1 MTTTIDSK
9 TDVYSR
15 PNARFGDDGTLEI
28 RASAVGN
35 CRRALWYEANEYPV
49 TNARTEE
56 SLTVLEAG
64 NALEP
69 VVLRA
74 MRRAGWEI
82 DATDR
87 DNPEMMSLR
96 LGPTLVVTGHV
107 DATGVVPIF
116 GDEPSVI
123 EIKTRG
129 PEAYKRWWKLGA
141 ERSHP
146 ESVAQAA
153 FYSYG
158 TFGEARDVV
167 IATMDTGSRQW
178 DFEVIPAERVATAF
192 HRACERLGTIGAH
205 HLLHGRDSQALPER
219 DFTADDWQCKRC
231 PFLNTCLP
239 GSAAVG
245 PESEDEDPENAEPVN
260 DEEAQAALREYENAQ
275 EMLKAIERGQAVGLG
290 DAADLAQAAG
300 QGQGPVGGEGEDPNR
315 GDGEVHP
322 LQRRSQEAERPAGP
336 RDEGGH
342 RHRERVRVPAGQ
354 LGQHRPGDAL
364 HGVGHRR
371 NPAAPGHRPGA
382 QGRRVGDRL
391 ALGGGVGQAR
401 RSLRQLR

>member
-1 MTTTIDSK
+1 MTMTIDTK

-15 PNARFGDDGTLEI
+15 PNARFDADGTLEI

-35 CRRALWYEANEYPV
+35 CRRALWYTATEHEV
-49 TNARTEE
+49 TNPTPEE

-87 DNPEMMSLR
+87 DNPEMMSMR
-96 LGPTLVVTGHV
+96 LGPNLVVTGHV

-116 GDEPSVI
+116 GEQANVI

-129 PEAYKRWWKLGA
+129 PEAFKRWRTLGA

-146 ESVAQAA
+146 ESVWQAA
-153 FYSYG
+153 LYTCS
-158 TFGEARDVV
+158 TFNEARDAV
-167 IATMDTGSRQW
+167 IATMDTGTRQW
-178 DFEVIPAERVATAF
+178 DFEVIPAERVERAF
-192 HRACERLGTIGAH
+192 EQACERLRSLGAH
-205 HLLHGRDSQALPER
+205 HRLHGADPEVLPER

-245 PESEDEDPENAEPVN
+245 PEPEYEDTEDAEPVN
-260 DEEAQAALREYENAQ
+260 DDEAQAALREYENAQ
-275 EMLKAIERGQAVGLG
+275 EMLKAIE
-290 DAADLAQAAG
+290 
-300 QGQGPVGGEGEDPNR
+300 EDK
-315 GDGEVHP
+315 
-322 LQRRSQEAERPAGP
+322 QW
-336 RDEGGH
+336 
-342 RHRERVRVPAGQ
+342 
-354 LGQHRPGDAL
+354 
-364 HGVGHRR
+364 
-371 NPAAPGHRPGA
+371 
-382 QGRRVGDRL
+382 
-391 ALGGGVGQAR
+391 ALGLLRGWLKQQGKDKAKLEGREKTRTVGMVKSTRYNVDHKRLNALFDPEAR
-401 RSLRQLR
+401 ATIVTENVSEYLRVS

>member
-15 PNARFGDDGTLEI
+15 PNARFDGDGALEI

-35 CRRALWYEANEYPV
+35 CRRALWYTATGHEV
-49 TNARTEE
+49 TNPTPEE

-87 DNPEMMSLR
+87 DNPEMMSMR
-96 LGPTLVVTGHV
+96 LGPNLVVTGHV

-116 GDEPSVI
+116 GEQASVI

-129 PEAYKRWWKLGA
+129 PEAYKRWRTLGA

-146 ESVAQAA
+146 ESVWQAA
-153 FYSYG
+153 LYSYG

-178 DFEVIPAERVATAF
+178 DFEVIPAERVERAF
-192 HRACERLGTIGAH
+192 EQACERLRSLGAH
-205 HLLHGRDSQALPER
+205 HRLHGADPEVLPER

-239 GSAAVG
+239 GMEAME
-245 PESEDEDPENAEPVN
+245 PEPEDEDTEDAEPVN

-275 EMLKAIERGQAVGLG
+275 EMLKAIE
-290 DAADLAQAAG
+290 
-300 QGQGPVGGEGEDPNR
+300 EDK
-315 GDGEVHP
+315 
-322 LQRRSQEAERPAGP
+322 QW
-336 RDEGGH
+336 
-342 RHRERVRVPAGQ
+342 
-354 LGQHRPGDAL
+354 
-364 HGVGHRR
+364 
-371 NPAAPGHRPGA
+371 
-382 QGRRVGDRL
+382 
-391 ALGGGVGQAR
+391 ALGMLRGWLKQQGKDKDKLEGREKTRTVGMVKSTRYNVDHKKLNALLAPDAR
-401 RSLRQLR
+401 ATIVTENVSEYLRVS

>member
-9 TDVYSR
+9 KDVYSR
-15 PNARFGDDGTLEI
+15 PNARFAADGTLEI
-28 RASAVGN
+28 RASAVGH

-74 MRRAGWEI
+74 MRRAGWDI
-82 DATDR
+82 TPTDR
-87 DNPEMMSLR
+87 DNPEMISLR
-96 LGPTLVVTGHV
+96 LGPALVVTGHV
-107 DATGVVPIF
+107 DATGVAPIF
-116 GDEPSVI
+116 GNEPSIV
-123 EIKTRG
+123 EVKTRG
-129 PEAYKRWWKLGA
+129 PEAFKKWRTLGA

-146 ESVAQAA
+146 ESVWQAA
-153 FYSYG
+153 FYTYG
-158 TFGEARDVV
+158 SFDEARDVV

-178 DFEVIPAERVATAF
+178 DFEVIPADRVGEAF

-239 GSAAVG
+239 GSAAVEE
-245 PESEDEDPENAEPVN
+245 PEDEPSEDAEPVN

-275 EMLKAIERGQAVGLG
+275 EMLKAIE
-290 DAADLAQAAG
+290 
-300 QGQGPVGGEGEDPNR
+300 EDK
-315 GDGEVHP
+315 
-322 LQRRSQEAERPAGP
+322 QW
-336 RDEGGH
+336 
-342 RHRERVRVPAGQ
+342 
-354 LGQHRPGDAL
+354 
-364 HGVGHRR
+364 
-371 NPAAPGHRPGA
+371 
-382 QGRRVGDRL
+382 
-391 ALGGGVGQAR
+391 ALGMLRTWLKQQGKAKAKLEGREKTRTVGMVKSTRYNVDHKRLNALLDPETR
-401 RSLRQLR
+401 AGIVTENVSEYLRVS

>member
-9 TDVYSR
+9 KDVYSR
-15 PNARFGDDGTLEI
+15 PNARFAADGTLEI
-28 RASAVGN
+28 RASAVGH
-35 CRRALWYEANEYPV
+35 CRRALWYEANEFPV

-56 SLTVLEAG
+56 SHTVLEAG

-74 MRRAGWEI
+74 MRRAGWDI
-82 DATDR
+82 TPTDR

-146 ESVAQAA
+146 ESVWQAA
-153 FYSYG
+153 FYTYG
-158 TFGEARDVV
+158 SFDEARDVV
-167 IATMDTGSRQW
+167 IATLDTGGRTW
-178 DFEVIPAERVATAF
+178 DYEVIPAHRVE
-192 HRACERLGTIGAH
+192 RACARLGKLAAH
-205 HLLHGRDSQALPER
+205 HVINGPDRYALPER

-239 GSAAVG
+239 GTAAME
-245 PESEDEDPENAEPVN
+245 PEEEPDADTDPAEPVTD
-260 DEEAQAALREYENAQ
+260 DEARSALREYEQAQ
-275 EMLKAIERGQAVGLG
+275 EMLKAIEEDKQWALGLLR
-290 DAADLAQAAG
+290 AW
-300 QGQGPVGGEGEDPNR
+300 
-315 GDGEVHP
+315 
-322 LQRRSQEAERPAGP
+322 
-336 RDEGGH
+336 
-342 RHRERVRVPAGQ
+342 
-354 LGQHRPGDAL
+354 LGQRGEQKARLEGREKTRTVGMVKNTRYNVNHKKLNAL
-364 HGVGHRR
+364 LDPETRAGIVTE
-371 NPAAPGHRPGA
+371 NVSEYL
-382 QGRRVGDRL
+382 RV
-391 ALGGGVGQAR
+391 
-401 RSLRQLR
+401 S

>member
-1 MTTTIDSK
+1 MTTMIDNR

-15 PNARFGDDGTLEI
+15 PNARFGEDGTLEI
-28 RASAVGN
+28 RASAAGN

-49 TNARTEE
+49 TNPRTEE

-82 DATDR
+82 DATDK
-87 DNPEMMSLR
+87 DNPEMVSLR

-129 PEAYKRWWKLGA
+129 PEAYSRWRTLGA

-219 DFTADDWQCKRC
+219 DFTADDWQCQRC

-239 GSAAVG
+239 GSAAVEE
-245 PESEDEDPENAEPVN
+245 PEGEPAEDTEPVSD
-260 DEEAQAALREYENAQ
+260 DEARAALREYESAQ
-275 EMLKAIERGQAVGLG
+275 EMLKAIEEDKQWALG
-290 DAADLAQAAG
+290 MLRTWLAQRGEQKAKLDGREKTRTVGMVKSTRYNVDHKKLNALLDPETRAG
-300 QGQGPVGGEGEDPNR
+300 IVTENVSEY
-315 GDGEVHP
+315 
-322 LQRRSQEAERPAGP
+322 L
-336 RDEGGH
+336 
-342 RHRERVRVPAGQ
+342 RV
-354 LGQHRPGDAL
+354 
-364 HGVGHRR
+364 
-371 NPAAPGHRPGA
+371 
-382 QGRRVGDRL
+382 
-391 ALGGGVGQAR
+391 
-401 RSLRQLR
+401 S

>member
-1 MTTTIDSK
+1 M
-9 TDVYSR
+9 
-15 PNARFGDDGTLEI
+15 GH
-28 RASAVGN
+28 
-35 CRRALWYEANEYPV
+35 CRRSLWYEANEYSV

-74 MRRAGWEI
+74 MRRAGWDI
-82 DATDR
+82 TPTDR

-96 LGPTLVVTGHV
+96 LGPTLAVTGHV

-129 PEAYKRWWKLGA
+129 PEAYRRWRTLGA

-192 HRACERLGTIGAH
+192 HRACERLGAIGAQ
-205 HLLHGRDSQALPER
+205 HLLHGRDSQVLPER
-219 DFTADDWQCKRC
+219 DFTADDWQCQRC

-239 GSAAVG
+239 GSAAVEPG
-245 PESEDEDPENAEPVN
+245 PEDEPAEDAEPVN
-260 DEEAQAALREYENAQ
+260 DEDARGGAPGVRERPGDAEGHR
-275 EMLKAIERGQAVGLG
+275 RGQAVGLG
-290 DAADLAQAAG
+290 LLRDLAQTAG
-300 QGQGPVGGEGEDPNR
+300 QGQGQAGGAGEDPHR
-315 GDGEVHP
+315 GDGQIHQV
-322 LQRRSQEAERPAGP
+322 QR
-336 RDEGGH
+336 
-342 RHRERVRVPAGQ
+342 
-354 LGQHRPGDAL
+354 
-364 HGVGHRR
+364 
-371 NPAAPGHRPGA
+371 
-382 QGRRVGDRL
+382 
-391 ALGGGVGQAR
+391 
-401 RSLRQLR
+401 

>member
-1 MTTTIDSK
+1 MTTTIDTK
-9 TDVYSR
+9 EAIYSR
-15 PNARFGDDGTLEI
+15 PNARFDADGTLEI

-35 CRRALWYEANEYPV
+35 CRRALWYEATGCPV
-49 TNARTEE
+49 TNPRTEE

-74 MRRAGWEI
+74 MQRAGWELTP
-82 DATDR
+82 ADR
-87 DNPEMMSLR
+87 YNPEMMSMR

-129 PEAYKRWWKLGA
+129 PEAYKRWRKLGA

-178 DFEVIPAERVATAF
+178 DFEVIPLERVATAF

-205 HLLHGRDSQALPER
+205 HRLHGRDSQALPER

-239 GSAAVG
+239 GSAAVA
-245 PESEDEDPENAEPVN
+245 EDPEEEPAEDAEPVSH
-260 DEEAQAALREYENAQ
+260 EEAQAALREYENAQ
-275 EMLKAIERGQAVGLG
+275 EMLKAIEEDKQWALG
-290 DAADLAQAAG
+290 MLRAWLKQR
-300 QGQGPVGGEGEDPNR
+300 GEDKAK
-315 GDGEVHP
+315 
-322 LQRRSQEAERPAGP
+322 L
-336 RDEGGH
+336 EG
-342 RHRERVRVPAGQ
+342 REKTRTVGMVKSTRYSVDHKRLNALLDPETRATIITANVSEYLRV
-354 LGQHRPGDAL
+354 
-364 HGVGHRR
+364 
-371 NPAAPGHRPGA
+371 
-382 QGRRVGDRL
+382 
-391 ALGGGVGQAR
+391 
-401 RSLRQLR
+401 S

>member
-1 MTTTIDSK
+1 MTTTIENR

-49 TNARTEE
+49 TNPRTEE

-69 VVLRA
+69 VVLGA

-82 DATDR
+82 TPTDK
-87 DNPEMMSLR
+87 DNPQMLSLR
-96 LGPTLVVTGHV
+96 LGPALVVTGHV

-116 GDEPSVI
+116 GDEPGVI

-129 PEAYKRWWKLGA
+129 PEAYKKWRVMGA

-178 DFEVIPAERVATAF
+178 DFEVIPADRVAEAF
-192 HRACERLGTIGAH
+192 HRACERLGALSAH
-205 HLLHGRDSQALPER
+205 HVLHGRDPQLLPER
-219 DFTADDWQCKRC
+219 DFTAGDWQCQRC

-239 GSAAVG
+239 GSAAVE
-245 PESEDEDPENAEPVN
+245 PEPDDEPAEPVT
-260 DEEAQAALREYENAQ
+260 DDDARAALAEYENAQ
-275 EMLKAIERGQAVGLG
+275 EMLKAIEEDKQWALG
-290 DAADLAQAAG
+290 MLRNWLAQ
-300 QGQGPVGGEGEDPNR
+300 QGKYKAKLEGREKTRTVGMVKSTRYNVDHKRLNALLDP
-315 GDGEVHP
+315 ET
-322 LQRRSQEAERPAGP
+322 
-336 RDEGGH
+336 
-342 RHRERVRVPAGQ
+342 
-354 LGQHRPGDAL
+354 
-364 HGVGHRR
+364 
-371 NPAAPGHRPGA
+371 
-382 QGRRVGDRL
+382 RVGI
-391 ALGGGVGQAR
+391 VTENV
-401 RSLRQLR
+401 SEYLRVS

>member
-15 PNARFGDDGTLEI
+15 PNARFDADGTLEI

-82 DATDR
+82 DATDK
-87 DNPEMMSLR
+87 DNPEMVSLR

-129 PEAYKRWWKLGA
+129 PEAYKRWRTLGA

-167 IATMDTGSRQW
+167 IATMDTGS
-178 DFEVIPAERVATAF
+178 
-192 HRACERLGTIGAH
+192 
-205 HLLHGRDSQALPER
+205 
-219 DFTADDWQCKRC
+219 
-231 PFLNTCLP
+231 
-239 GSAAVG
+239 
-245 PESEDEDPENAEPVN
+245 
-260 DEEAQAALREYENAQ
+260 
-275 EMLKAIERGQAVGLG
+275 QAVGLRG
-290 DAADLAQAAG
+290 DSGGAGRHRLPPGLRAAG
-300 QGQGPVGGEGEDPNR
+300 DHRRPPPAARAGLAGPAGAGLHRRRLAVQTLPLPEHLPAGVGG
-315 GDGEVHP
+315 
-322 LQRRSQEAERPAGP
+322 
-336 RDEGGH
+336 GG
-342 RHRERVRVPAGQ
+342 
-354 LGQHRPGDAL
+354 
-364 HGVGHRR
+364 
-371 NPAAPGHRPGA
+371 
-382 QGRRVGDRL
+382 
-391 ALGGGVGQAR
+391 
-401 RSLRQLR
+401 

>member
-15 PNARFGDDGTLEI
+15 PNARFDADGTLEI

-35 CRRALWYEANEYPV
+35 CRRSLWYEANEFPV

-74 MRRAGWEI
+74 MRRAGWDI
-82 DATDR
+82 TPTDR

-129 PEAYKRWWKLGA
+129 PEAYKRWRKLGA

-167 IATMDTGSRQW
+167 IATMDTGS
-178 DFEVIPAERVATAF
+178 
-192 HRACERLGTIGAH
+192 
-205 HLLHGRDSQALPER
+205 
-219 DFTADDWQCKRC
+219 
-231 PFLNTCLP
+231 
-239 GSAAVG
+239 
-245 PESEDEDPENAEPVN
+245 
-260 DEEAQAALREYENAQ
+260 
-275 EMLKAIERGQAVGLG
+275 QAVGL
-290 DAADLAQAAG
+290 
-300 QGQGPVGGEGEDPNR
+300 R
-315 GDGEVHP
+315 GDT
-322 LQRRSQEAERPAGP
+322 RRAGGPSLSTGPASGWGPSAPTTCCTGGTRRPCRSGTSPPTTGSA
-336 RDEGGH
+336 
-342 RHRERVRVPAGQ
+342 
-354 LGQHRPGDAL
+354 
-364 HGVGHRR
+364 
-371 NPAAPGHRPGA
+371 NAAP
-382 QGRRVGDRL
+382 
-391 ALGGGVGQAR
+391 
-401 RSLRQLR
+401 S

>member
-1 MTTTIDSK
+1 MTTMVENR
-9 TDVYSR
+9 TDAYSR
-15 PNARFGDDGTLEI
+15 PNARFGEDGTLEV

-35 CRRALWYEANEYPV
+35 CRRALWYEANQYPV

-56 SLTVLEAG
+56 SLTILEAG

-74 MRRAGWEI
+74 MERAGWDI

-87 DNPEMMSLR
+87 DNPRMVSLR
-96 LGPTLVVTGHV
+96 LGPTLMVTGHV

-129 PEAYKRWWKLGA
+129 PEAYRRWRTLGA

-178 DFEVIPAERVATAF
+178 DFEVIPAERVAEAF
-192 HRACERLGTIGAH
+192 HRACERLGTLGAH
-205 HLLHGRDSQALPER
+205 HALHGPDSAALPER
-219 DFTADDWQCKRC
+219 DFTADAWQCQRC

-239 GSAAVG
+239 GSAKPEPEVE
-245 PESEDEDPENAEPVN
+245 PEEESESVT
-260 DEEAQAALREYENAQ
+260 DEEAQAALHEYENAQ
-275 EMLKAIERGQAVGLG
+275 EMLKAIE
-290 DAADLAQAAG
+290 
-300 QGQGPVGGEGEDPNR
+300 EDK
-315 GDGEVHP
+315 
-322 LQRRSQEAERPAGP
+322 QW
-336 RDEGGH
+336 
-342 RHRERVRVPAGQ
+342 
-354 LGQHRPGDAL
+354 
-364 HGVGHRR
+364 
-371 NPAAPGHRPGA
+371 
-382 QGRRVGDRL
+382 
-391 ALGGGVGQAR
+391 ALGLLRTWLSQQGKEKARLEGREKTRTVGMVKSTKYNVNHKKLNALLDPEAR
-401 RSLRQLR
+401 AGIVTENVSEYLRVS

>member
-15 PNARFGDDGTLEI
+15 PNARFDADGTLEI

-82 DATDR
+82 DATDE
-87 DNPEMMSLR
+87 DNPEMVSLC

-129 PEAYKRWWKLGA
+129 PEAYKRWRTLGA

-192 HRACERLGTIGAH
+192 HRACERVGTIGAH
-205 HLLHGRDSQALPER
+205 HVLHGRDSQAMPER

-239 GSAAVG
+239 GSAAVEE
-245 PESEDEDPENAEPVN
+245 PEDEPAADTEPVT
-260 DEEAQAALREYENAQ
+260 DDEAQAALREYENAQ
-275 EMLKAIERGQAVGLG
+275 EMLKAIEEDKQWALGL
-290 DAADLAQAAG
+290 LRTWLTQ
-300 QGQGPVGGEGEDPNR
+300 
-315 GDGEVHP
+315 
-322 LQRRSQEAERPAGP
+322 
-336 RDEGGH
+336 
-342 RHRERVRVPAGQ
+342 
-354 LGQHRPGDAL
+354 
-364 HGVGHRR
+364 
-371 NPAAPGHRPGA
+371 
-382 QGRRVGDRL
+382 QGRDKAKLEGREKTRTVGMVKSTRYNVDHKRLNSLLDPEARAGIVTENVSEYLRV
-391 ALGGGVGQAR
+391 
-401 RSLRQLR
+401 S

>member
-15 PNARFGDDGTLEI
+15 PNARFDADGTLEI
-28 RASAVGN
+28 RASAAGN

-74 MRRAGWEI
+74 MRRAGWDI
-82 DATDR
+82 TPTDR

-178 DFEVIPAERVATAF
+178 DFEVIPAERVGEAF
-192 HRACERLGTIGAH
+192 HRVCERLGTIGAH
-205 HLLHGRDSQALPER
+205 HVLHGRDSQALPER

-239 GSAAVG
+239 GLAA
-245 PESEDEDPENAEPVN
+245 PEPEPDGGEENAEPVN

-275 EMLKAIERGQAVGLG
+275 EMLKAIEEDKHGRWGCCGPGSSSRARTRTSWRGG
-290 DAADLAQAAG
+290 
-300 QGQGPVGGEGEDPNR
+300 R
-315 GDGEVHP
+315 
-322 LQRRSQEAERPAGP
+322 RPAPWGWSSP
-336 RDEGGH
+336 
-342 RHRERVRVPAGQ
+342 PATTWTT
-354 LGQHRPGDAL
+354 
-364 HGVGHRR
+364 
-371 NPAAPGHRPGA
+371 
-382 QGRRVGDRL
+382 
-391 ALGGGVGQAR
+391 
-401 RSLRQLR
+401 RS

>member
-9 TDVYSR
+9 TDGYSR

-28 RASAVGN
+28 RASAAGN
-35 CRRALWYEANEYPV
+35 CRRALWYTATGHEV
-49 TNARTEE
+49 TNPTPEE
-56 SLTVLEAG
+56 SLTMLEAG

-82 DATDR
+82 DATDK

-129 PEAYKRWWKLGA
+129 PEAYKRWRTLGA

-205 HLLHGRDSQALPER
+205 HLLHGRDSQVLPER

-239 GSAAVG
+239 GSAAVEE
-245 PESEDEDPENAEPVN
+245 PEDEPAENAEPVN

-275 EMLKAIERGQAVGLG
+275 EMLKAIE
-290 DAADLAQAAG
+290 
-300 QGQGPVGGEGEDPNR
+300 EDK
-315 GDGEVHP
+315 
-322 LQRRSQEAERPAGP
+322 QW
-336 RDEGGH
+336 
-342 RHRERVRVPAGQ
+342 
-354 LGQHRPGDAL
+354 
-364 HGVGHRR
+364 
-371 NPAAPGHRPGA
+371 
-382 QGRRVGDRL
+382 
-391 ALGGGVGQAR
+391 ALGMLRTWLKQQGKDKARLEGREKTRTVGMVKSTRYNVDHKKLNALLEPETR
-401 RSLRQLR
+401 ATIVTENVSEYLRVS

>member
-15 PNARFGDDGTLEI
+15 PNARFDADGTMEI

-35 CRRALWYEANEYPV
+35 CRRALWYTATEHEV
-49 TNARTEE
+49 TNPTPEE

-82 DATDR
+82 DATDK
-87 DNPEMMSLR
+87 DNPEMMSMR

-116 GDEPSVI
+116 GEQASVI

-129 PEAYKRWWKLGA
+129 PEAYKRWRTLGA

-146 ESVAQAA
+146 ESVWQAA
-153 FYSYG
+153 LYTCSIFN
-158 TFGEARDVV
+158 EARDAV

-178 DFEVIPAERVATAF
+178 DFEVIPAERVERAF
-192 HRACERLGTIGAH
+192 EQACERLRSLGAH
-205 HLLHGRDSQALPER
+205 HRLHGADPEVLPER

-239 GSAAVG
+239 GSSAVG
-245 PESEDEDPENAEPVN
+245 LESEDEDTEDAEPVN
-260 DEEAQAALREYENAQ
+260 DEEAQVALREYENAQ
-275 EMLKAIERGQAVGLG
+275 EMLKAIE
-290 DAADLAQAAG
+290 
-300 QGQGPVGGEGEDPNR
+300 EDK
-315 GDGEVHP
+315 
-322 LQRRSQEAERPAGP
+322 QW
-336 RDEGGH
+336 
-342 RHRERVRVPAGQ
+342 
-354 LGQHRPGDAL
+354 
-364 HGVGHRR
+364 
-371 NPAAPGHRPGA
+371 
-382 QGRRVGDRL
+382 
-391 ALGGGVGQAR
+391 ALGTLRTWLTQQGKDKARLEGREKTRTVGMVKSTRYNVDHKKLNALLEPETR
-401 RSLRQLR
+401 ATIVTENVSEYLRVS

>member
-1 MTTTIDSK
+1 MTTTID
-9 TDVYSR
+9 TTENAYSR
-15 PNARFGDDGTLEI
+15 PNARFGADGTLEI
-28 RASAVGN
+28 RASAVGH
-35 CRRALWYEANEYPV
+35 CRRSLWYEANEYPV

-74 MRRAGWEI
+74 MRRAGWDI
-82 DATDR
+82 TPTDR

-96 LGPTLVVTGHV
+96 LGPALVVTGHV

-129 PEAYKRWWKLGA
+129 PEAYKRWRKLGA

-178 DFEVIPAERVATAF
+178 DFEVIPADRVGEAF

-219 DFTADDWQCKRC
+219 DFTADEWQCKRC

-245 PESEDEDPENAEPVN
+245 PESEDENPENAEPVN

-275 EMLKAIERGQAVGLG
+275 EMLKAIE
-290 DAADLAQAAG
+290 
-300 QGQGPVGGEGEDPNR
+300 EDK
-315 GDGEVHP
+315 
-322 LQRRSQEAERPAGP
+322 QW
-336 RDEGGH
+336 
-342 RHRERVRVPAGQ
+342 
-354 LGQHRPGDAL
+354 
-364 HGVGHRR
+364 
-371 NPAAPGHRPGA
+371 
-382 QGRRVGDRL
+382 
-391 ALGGGVGQAR
+391 ALGMLRAWLKQQGKDKDKLEGREKTRTVGMVKSTRYNVDHKKLNALLDPETR
-401 RSLRQLR
+401 ATIVTENVSEYLRVS

>member
-1 MTTTIDSK
+1 MTTTIENN

-49 TNARTEE
+49 TNPRTEE

-82 DATDR
+82 TPTDK
-87 DNPEMMSLR
+87 DNPQMLSLR
-96 LGPTLVVTGHV
+96 LGAALAVTGHV

-116 GDEPSVI
+116 GDQPSVI

-129 PEAYKRWWKLGA
+129 PEAYKKWRVMGA

-178 DFEVIPAERVATAF
+178 DFEVIPAERVAEAF
-192 HRACERLGTIGAH
+192 HRACERLGTLGAH
-205 HLLHGRDSQALPER
+205 HVLHGRDSNVLPER
-219 DFTADDWQCKRC
+219 DFTADDWQCRRC

-239 GSAAVG
+239 GSAAVE
-245 PESEDEDPENAEPVN
+245 PEDEPEEESEPVT
-260 DEEAQAALREYENAQ
+260 DEEAGAALAEYENAQ
-275 EMLKAIERGQAVGLG
+275 EMLKAIEEDKQWALG
-290 DAADLAQAAG
+290 ML
-300 QGQGPVGGEGEDPNR
+300 
-315 GDGEVHP
+315 
-322 LQRRSQEAERPAGP
+322 
-336 RDEGGH
+336 
-342 RHRERVRVPAGQ
+342 
-354 LGQHRPGDAL
+354 
-364 HGVGHRR
+364 R
-371 NPAAPGHRPGA
+371 NWLTQ
-382 QGRRVGDRL
+382 QGRAKAKLEGREKTRTVGMVKSTRYNVDHKRLNVLLDPETRATIVTENLSEYLRV
-391 ALGGGVGQAR
+391 
-401 RSLRQLR
+401 S

>member
-1 MTTTIDSK
+1 MTMTIDSK

-15 PNARFGDDGTLEI
+15 PNARFDADGTLEI

-35 CRRALWYEANEYPV
+35 CRRALWYTATEHEV
-49 TNARTEE
+49 TNPTPEE

-69 VVLRA
+69 VVIRA
-74 MRRAGWEI
+74 MRRAGWDI
-82 DATDR
+82 TPADR
-87 DNPEMMSLR
+87 DNPEMMSMR
-96 LGPTLVVTGHV
+96 FGPNLVVTGHV

-116 GDEPSVI
+116 GEQASVI

-129 PEAYKRWWKLGA
+129 PEAYKRWRTLGA

-158 TFGEARDVV
+158 TFGEARDAV

-178 DFEVIPAERVATAF
+178 DFEVIPAERVERAF
-192 HRACERLGTIGAH
+192 AQACERLHSLSAH
-205 HLLHGRDSQALPER
+205 HRLHGTDPEVLPER

-239 GSAAVG
+239 GSAAVEE
-245 PESEDEDPENAEPVN
+245 PEDEPAEDAEPVS

-275 EMLKAIERGQAVGLG
+275 EMLKAIE
-290 DAADLAQAAG
+290 
-300 QGQGPVGGEGEDPNR
+300 EDK
-315 GDGEVHP
+315 
-322 LQRRSQEAERPAGP
+322 QW
-336 RDEGGH
+336 
-342 RHRERVRVPAGQ
+342 
-354 LGQHRPGDAL
+354 
-364 HGVGHRR
+364 
-371 NPAAPGHRPGA
+371 
-382 QGRRVGDRL
+382 
-391 ALGGGVGQAR
+391 ALGMLRAWLTQQGKDKAKLEGREKTRTVGMVKSTRYNVDHKRLNSLLDPEAR
-401 RSLRQLR
+401 ATIVTENVSEYLRVS